1 MTRSDFTK
9 NVLTL
14 ISGTTIA
21 QVISIG
27 ISPILSRMYS
37 EVDFGLFASFS
48 ALVGFVSLLVG
59 ARYEGAILLP
69 KKNEDAANLLAI
81 SLILNVFV
89 SALFLIGVIGFV
101 SIRYP
106 NQEVELLN
114 WYYLAPLFT
123 MFTGFAQS
131 INNWYNRKRQY
142 KKIVYYRVSNSVLN
156 SGGALT
162 FGLSKTGFNGM
173 ILALIMSS
181 VLSISLFLID
191 IKNDVLEFRSAISWT
206 RMKQLAVEYKRF
218 PLTNSI
224 QSLSDAF
231 QVFGIVYFIDYFFGK
246 LILGVYSLSFRV
258 LQMPMNFVGGAISQ
272 VFYQQASDTY
282 NAGGDLQNLIRNT
295 IKKSVLIA
303 IPILIALL
311 FFGPHLFAF
320 IFGEKWYDA
329 GVYAQLLSPWI
340 LLDFVRAPLSQVP
353 IIIGRQNKLLL
364 ISMLNNSIIAVSM
377 LYAGLVLKDIKT
389 GLIILSLL
397 QSVYVIAIITW
408 IYRISDVKN
417 KNILPLQDK

>member
-14 ISGTTIA
+14 ISGTTVA

-27 ISPILSRMYS
+27 ISPILARMYT

-69 KKNEDAANLLAI
+69 KKNEDAINLLAL
-81 SLILNVFV
+81 SLILNIFISV
-89 SALFLIGVIGFV
+89 LFLIGVFGFV
-101 SIRYP
+101 SIQYP

-114 WYYLAPLFT
+114 WYYLAPVFT

-131 INNWYNRKRQY
+131 INNWYNRKKQY

-162 FGLSKTGFNGM
+162 FGLSKTGPNGM

-181 VLSISLFLID
+181 IVSISLFLID
-191 IKNDVLEFRSAISWT
+191 IKNDIIEFRSAISLT
-206 RMKQLAVEYKRF
+206 RMKQLAIDYKRF

-231 QVFGIVYFIDYFFGK
+231 QVYGIVCFIDYFFGK

-282 NAGGDLQNLIRNT
+282 NEGGDLQSLVRST

-303 IPILIALL
+303 IPILVILL
-311 FFGPHLFAF
+311 FFGPQLFAF
-320 IFGEKWYDA
+320 VFGTKWYNA

-340 LLDFVRAPLSQVP
+340 LLDFVRAPLSQIP
-353 IIIGRQNKLLL
+353 IIIGRQNKLLM
-364 ISMLNNSIIAVSM
+364 ISMLNNSIIVVSM
-377 LYAGLVLKDIKT
+377 LYAGIVLKDIKM
-389 GLIILSLL
+389 GLIILSVL

-408 IYRISDVKN
+408 IYRISNIKN
-417 KNILPLQDK
+417 KNILHL